1 MEITKNSRKKCNGCY
16 ENASGT
22 ALYYKNKKKLIKK
35 VLALKD
41 NLSSS
46 DNCSAKT
53 KVSEWER
60 IINEQKRDFEHTH
73 TYL

>member
-53 KVSEWER
+53 KVSE
-60 IINEQKRDFEHTH
+60 
-73 TYL
+73 